1 MERNE
6 PSWHRY
12 SVKLVDAN
20 WVISAPGVSDV
31 LIPVDAGVTFQ
42 TLPLGILP
50 ANAHVL
56 AIRMVVDAGPPTGN
70 ITKVFLDVVGVSGVP
85 NYYISGPVAFDIT
98 TPSPTNFKDATL
110 TNIGNNTLEPT
121 ALTGD
126 VNSQGGTLGRIVPPC
141 AFSYDVLWGVTGR
154 R

>member
-12 SVKLVDAN
+12 SVRLVQPN
-20 WVISAPGVSDV
+20 WVISTLGVPDV

-42 TLPLGILP
+42 TLPLGTLP

-56 AIRMVVDAGPPTGN
+56 AVRFVVDDGPPTGN
-70 ITKVFLDVVGVSGVP
+70 ITKVFLDWVGVSGVP
-85 NYYISGPVAFDIT
+85 NYFVSGPATFDIT
-98 TPSPTNFKDATL
+98 APSPTAFKDAIL
-110 TNIGNNTLEPT
+110 TNIGNNTLDST

-126 VNSQGGTLGRIVPPC
+126 VNSQGGVFVHVIPPC